1 MTVGELIT
9 ELQKYPK
16 DHEVWLLDESEKPIR
31 SVELCYWAANRVEVS

>member
-16 DHEVWLLDESEKPIR
+16 DHEVWLLDESEPIR
-31 SVELCYWAANRVEVS
+31 SVELYYWAANRVEVS